1 MAKKK
6 ILTRE
11 ETLDQIRSTFKE
23 VETATN
29 VRAWV
34 FIIEK
39 QHYVVIKY
47 FASRVGDCTAVFKS
61 NRKGIKTADEAI
73 YEKKFSGDYEAAFE
87 HALQILVP
95 LEEVVEI
102 TEEITETA

>member
-11 ETLDQIRSTFKE
+11 EKLEQIRSTFKE
-23 VETATN
+23 VETATG
-29 VRAWV
+29 VKAWV

-47 FASRVGDCTAVFKS
+47 FASRMGDCTAVFQS
-61 NRKGIKTADEAI
+61 NRKGIKTSNDAI
-73 YEKKFSGDYEAAFE
+73 YEKKFSKDYMDAFE
-87 HALQILVP
+87 QALQILVP
-95 LEEVVEI
+95 EVDETV
-102 TEEITETA
+102 TEEISVENV